1 MLKLCL
7 IFLRRRVLFL
17 LDLGAKLAVGLTK
30 LIEAWLTS
38 SGSVTPDD
46 KADVAIQQMM
56 TLAAGLE
63 DLSKSVVEL
72 SELVQQN
79 REALN
84 NLANVQFE
92 MAYEY
97 ALFINNIQGMVVTS
111 SIAPSRSKR
120 SKGLALPYFQNPDD
134 DDDMLN

>member
-1 MLKLCL
+1 
-7 IFLRRRVLFL
+7 
-17 LDLGAKLAVGLTK
+17 VGLTK
-30 LIEAWLTS
+30 LIEAWLTP
-38 SGSVTPDD
+38 SGSVSPDD
-46 KADVAIQQMM
+46 KAEVAIQQMM

-63 DLSKSVVEL
+63 DLSKSVVQL

-97 ALFINNIQGMVVTS
+97 ALFINNIQGMVTS
-111 SIAPSRSKR
+111 SVAPSRSKR
-120 SKGLALPYFQNPDD
+120 SKGLTLPYFLNPDD
-134 DDDMLN
+134 DDDMIN